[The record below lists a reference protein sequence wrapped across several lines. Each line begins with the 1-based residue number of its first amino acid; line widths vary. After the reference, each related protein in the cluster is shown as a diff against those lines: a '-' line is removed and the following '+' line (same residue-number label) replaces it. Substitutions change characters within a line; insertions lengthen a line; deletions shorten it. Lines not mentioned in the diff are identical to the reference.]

1 MYEKYFA
8 ERTKAVKASAIREMF
23 KLMADPEV
31 ISLAGGSPAPEL
43 FPANEL
49 AELAKKILTEHPA
62 AALQYG
68 TTDGFA
74 PFKEIAKARAEK
86 VNSFGEHDKLIVTTG
101 AQQGI
106 DLAAKVLINEGD
118 KIAVEAPT
126 FVGTLNS
133 LRFYGSDLM
142 GIPVEKDGMD
152 TDALENVLKNNDV
165 KLIYTIPT
173 FQNPS
178 GITMSLEKRKKML
191 ELAEKYDVLIL
202 EDNPYGDLRF
212 SGEDVP
218 TIKSFD
224 KNGRVIYVGSFSKI
238 LSPGMRLGY
247 VVANEEICGKIE
259 IAKQANDVHTPL
271 ITQMTAAEFVKS
283 CDIEAIIE
291 KGKKLYG
298 KKCAFMLE
306 CMDKYFPKSVTYTR
320 PEGGLFIWCT
330 APEGTDSNK
339 LLAKCLSEKVAFV
352 AGNSFAVDSEKPSN
366 CFRLNYSTMPE
377 EKIEKGI
384 KILGRVLAEELGNQA

>member
-8 ERTKAVKASAIREMF
+8 ERTKPIKASAIREMF

-43 FPANEL
+43 FPGEEL
-49 AELAKKILTEHPA
+49 ARLAEEILRKNPT

-68 TTDGFA
+68 TTDGYA
-74 PFKEIAKARAEK
+74 PFKEMAKKRAEK
-86 VNSFGEHDKLIVTTG
+86 VNSFGKNDKIIITTG
-101 AQQGI
+101 AQQAI
-106 DLAAKVLINEGD
+106 DLAAKVLVNEGD
-118 KIAVEAPT
+118 KVVVEAPT

-133 LRFYGSDLM
+133 LRFYRADLIGVPLSD
-142 GIPVEKDGMD
+142 DGMD
-152 TDALENVLKNNDV
+152 TDELENVLKNNDI

-178 GITMSLEKRKKML
+178 GITMSLEKRKKLL
-191 ELAEKYDVLIL
+191 ELAKKYDVIIL

-212 SGEDVP
+212 DGDDVP
-218 TIKSFD
+218 TIKSLD
-224 KNGRVIYVGSFSKI
+224 TDGRVIYVGSFSKI

-247 VVANEEICGKIE
+247 AVANEEIISKIE

-271 ITQMTAAEFVKS
+271 ITQMMAAEFLKNN
-283 CDIEAIIE
+283 DIEEYIE
-291 KGKKLYG
+291 KGKELYG
-298 KKCAFMLE
+298 RKCRFMLE
-306 CMDKYFPKSVTYTR
+306 CMDKYFPDSVTYTR
-320 PEGGLFIWCT
+320 PQGGIFIWCT

-339 LLAKCLSEKVAFV
+339 LLAECLKEKVAFV
-352 AGNSFAVDSEKPSN
+352 AGNSFAIDVDKPSN
-366 CFRLNYSTMPE
+366 FFRLNYSTMPE

-384 KILGRVLAEELGNQA
+384 KALGKVLEQKLS

>member
-8 ERTKAVKASAIREMF
+8 ERTKPIKASAIREMF

-43 FPANEL
+43 FPGEEL
-49 AELAKKILTEHPA
+49 ARLAEEILRKNPT

-68 TTDGFA
+68 TTDGYA
-74 PFKEIAKARAEK
+74 PFKEMAKKRAEK
-86 VNSFGEHDKLIVTTG
+86 VNSFGKNDKIIITTG
-101 AQQGI
+101 AQQAI

-118 KIAVEAPT
+118 KVVVEAPT

-133 LRFYGSDLM
+133 LRFYRADLIGVPLSD
-142 GIPVEKDGMD
+142 DGMD
-152 TDALENVLKNNDV
+152 TDELENVLKNNDI

-178 GITMSLEKRKKML
+178 GITMSLEKRKKLL
-191 ELAEKYDVLIL
+191 ELAKKYDVIIL

-212 SGEDVP
+212 DGDDVP
-218 TIKSFD
+218 TIKSLD
-224 KNGRVIYVGSFSKI
+224 TDGRVIYVGSFSKI

-247 VVANEEICGKIE
+247 AVANEEIISKIE

-271 ITQMTAAEFVKS
+271 ITQMMAAEFLKNN
-283 CDIEAIIE
+283 DIEEYIE
-291 KGKKLYG
+291 KGKELYG
-298 KKCAFMLE
+298 RKCRFMLE
-306 CMDKYFPKSVTYTR
+306 CMDKYFPDSVTYTR
-320 PEGGLFIWCT
+320 PQGGIFIWCT

-339 LLAKCLSEKVAFV
+339 LLAECLKEKVAFV
-352 AGNSFAVDSEKPSN
+352 AGNSFAIDVDKPSN
-366 CFRLNYSTMPE
+366 FFRLNYSTMPE

-384 KILGRVLAEELGNQA
+384 KALGKVLEQKLS

>member
-8 ERTKAVKASAIREMF
+8 ERTKPIKASAIREMF

-43 FPANEL
+43 FPGE
-49 AELAKKILTEHPA
+49 ELAKLAEEILRKNPT

-68 TTDGFA
+68 TTDGYA
-74 PFKEIAKARAEK
+74 PFKEMAKKRAEK
-86 VNSFGEHDKLIVTTG
+86 VNSFGKNDKIIITTG
-101 AQQGI
+101 AQQAI

-118 KIAVEAPT
+118 KVVVEAPT

-133 LRFYGSDLM
+133 LRFYRADLIGVPLSD
-142 GIPVEKDGMD
+142 DGMD
-152 TDALENVLKNNDV
+152 TDELENVLKNNDI

-178 GITMSLEKRKKML
+178 GITMSLEKRKKLL
-191 ELAEKYDVLIL
+191 ELAKKYDVIIL

-212 SGEDVP
+212 DGDDVP
-218 TIKSFD
+218 TIKSLD
-224 KNGRVIYVGSFSKI
+224 TDGRVIYVGSFSKI

-247 VVANEEICGKIE
+247 AVANEEIISKIE

-271 ITQMTAAEFVKS
+271 ITQMMAAEFLKNN
-283 CDIEAIIE
+283 DIEEYIE
-291 KGKKLYG
+291 KGKELYG
-298 KKCAFMLE
+298 RKCRFMLE
-306 CMDKYFPKSVTYTR
+306 CMDKYFPDSVTYTR
-320 PEGGLFIWCT
+320 PQGGIFIWCT

-339 LLAKCLSEKVAFV
+339 LLAECLKEKVAFV
-352 AGNSFAVDSEKPSN
+352 AGNSFAIDVDKPSN
-366 CFRLNYSTMPE
+366 FFRLNYSTMPE

-384 KILGRVLAEELGNQA
+384 KALGKVLEQKLS